1 MSEYQLWSL
10 DEFTIIDT
18 KTETRRNV
26 VAPHMPTVSGKE
38 GEKLRC
44 PLGFFF
50 PWDIVSLLPWDALS
64 LVRFVCGTFC
74 PVGRFVP
81 WGVLSLG
88 PYVGKLM
95 SLGRFVPWDVLS
107 RGTFCPVEPDVLGT
121 FCLCTQI
128 FCPCLALD

>member
-1 MSEYQLWSL
+1 MRPITYNKCGQLSN
-10 DEFTIIDT
+10 T
-18 KTETRRNV
+18 KWVLENLV
-26 VAPHMPTVSGKE
+26 INE
-38 GEKLRC
+38 GC
-44 PLGFFF
+44 FF

-81 WGVLSLG
+81 WDVLSLG

-107 RGTFCPVEPDVLGT
+107 RGT
-121 FCLCTQI
+121 
-128 FCPCLALD
+128 